1 MASRKRTKPLPVKN
15 RHRKKSQE
23 AVLKR
28 INKIEDLI
36 GFGAREKVVSS
47 YFSTIY
53 FLTRNRQAWG
63 NSASYYHGSNFAL
76 NPEDLFYL
84 AEKIRIE
91 PGAKYE
97 IVPETVLVVRGE
109 KHSLAILFNWDLHPS
124 LNKIDYGK
132 KLTLAGAFKCI
143 KTEDN
148 KGVADVFASKHRLG
162 AIAVDD
168 PCRWSLVVSSANE
181 RAWKQNEK
189 TTRETFFVSDAALR
203 VMSFFNWP
211 HSSW

>member
-28 INKIEDLI
+28 INKIEDLN
-36 GFGAREKVVSS
+36 GFGAREEVISS
-47 YFSTIY
+47 YFSTMY

-63 NSASYYHGSNFAL
+63 NSASYYHGPNFAL
-76 NPEDLFYL
+76 NPEDLFHL
-84 AEKIRIE
+84 AEKIKIQ

-97 IVPETVLVVRGE
+97 IHPQTVLVARGE
-109 KHSLAILFNWDLHPS
+109 KHSLAILFNRDLYPS
-124 LNKIDYGK
+124 LNKIDYVK
-132 KLTLAGAFKCI
+132 KLTLGGAFKCI
-143 KTEDN
+143 KTEDY
-148 KGVADVFASKHRLG
+148 KGVADVFALKVQPG

-168 PCRWSLVVSSANE
+168 ERRWLLVVSSANE
-181 RAWKQNEK
+181 RAWKLIEG
-189 TTRETFFVSDAALR
+189 TPPETFSVSDAELR